1 METVSVT
8 ESQSKKL
15 SVGSRRGRPKLD
27 CKVHQVRFTLS
38 LREGEDD
45 DLLFFIADI
54 PERRRA
60 AALKAALR
68 AGGVSLMAGSVST
81 TDDLDLTIQGLVFG

>member
-1 METVSVT
+1 METILIS
-8 ESQSKKL
+8 EPQSKKL
-15 SVGSRRGRPKLD
+15 SMGSKRGRPRLD
-27 CKVHQVRFTLS
+27 IKVHQIRFTLS
-38 LREGEDD
+38 LREGDDD
-45 DLLFFIADI
+45 DLIFFFEDI

-68 AGGVSLMAGSVST
+68 AGGVSLKAGSVPI

>member
-1 METVSVT
+1 METIVIS
-8 ESQSKKL
+8 ESQSEKL
-15 SVGSRRGRPKLD
+15 NVGSKRGRPKLD
-27 CKVHQVRFTLS
+27 CKVYQIRFTLS

-45 DLLFFIADI
+45 DLLFFFSDI

-68 AGGVSLMAGSVST
+68 AGGVSRKAGSVSI

>member
-1 METVSVT
+1 METIVIS

-15 SVGSRRGRPKLD
+15 TVGSKRGRPKLD
-27 CKVHQVRFTLS
+27 CKVHQIRFTLS

-45 DLLFFIADI
+45 DLLFYFSDI

-68 AGGVSLMAGSVST
+68 AGGISLKARSVPI

>member
-1 METVSVT
+1 METIIIS
-8 ESQSKKL
+8 EPQSKKL
-15 SVGSRRGRPKLD
+15 SVGSKRGRPKLA
-27 CKVHQVRFTLS
+27 CKVYQIRFTLS

-45 DLLFFIADI
+45 DLLFFFEDI

-68 AGGVSLMAGSVST
+68 AGGVSLKAGSVPI
-81 TDDLDLTIQGLVFG
+81 TDDLDLTIQGLVFS

>member
-1 METVSVT
+1 METIAIS
-8 ESQSKKL
+8 EPQSQKL
-15 SVGSRRGRPKLD
+15 SVGSKRGRPKLD
-27 CKVHQVRFTLS
+27 CKVHQIRFTLS

-45 DLLFFIADI
+45 DLIFFFSDI

-60 AALKAALR
+60 AALKTALR
-68 AGGVSLMAGSVST
+68 AGGVSLKAGSVSI

>member
-1 METVSVT
+1 METIAIS
-8 ESQSKKL
+8 EPQSKKL
-15 SVGSRRGRPKLD
+15 NVHSKRGRPKLD
-27 CKVHQVRFTLS
+27 CKVHQIRFTLS

-45 DLLFFIADI
+45 DLIFFFSDI

-68 AGGVSLMAGSVST
+68 AG
-81 TDDLDLTIQGLVFG
+81 VFHLKPDPSQSRMILI

>member
-1 METVSVT
+1 METIAIS
-8 ESQSKKL
+8 EPQSKKL
-15 SVGSRRGRPKLD
+15 NVGSKRGRPKLN
-27 CKVHQVRFTLS
+27 CKVYQIRFTLS

-45 DLLFFIADI
+45 DLLFFFSDI

-68 AGGVSLMAGSVST
+68 AGGVSQKAGFVPI
-81 TDDLDLTIQGLVFG
+81 TDDLDVTIQGLVFG

>member
-1 METVSVT
+1 MEIIDIS
-8 ESQSKKL
+8 EPQSKKL
-15 SVGSRRGRPKLD
+15 NVHSKRGRPKLD
-27 CKVHQVRFTLS
+27 CKVHQIRFTLS

-45 DLLFFIADI
+45 DLLFFFSDI

-68 AGGVSLMAGSVST
+68 AGGVSLKAGSVPT
-81 TDDLDLTIQGLVFG
+81 IDGLDLTIQGLVFG

>member
-1 METVSVT
+1 
-8 ESQSKKL
+8 
-15 SVGSRRGRPKLD
+15 VGSKRGRPKLE
-27 CKVHQVRFTLS
+27 CKVHQIRFTLS

-45 DLLFFIADI
+45 DLLFFFAGI

-68 AGGVSLMAGSVST
+68 AGGVSLKSGYVST

>member
-1 METVSVT
+1 METILVSEPQT
-8 ESQSKKL
+8 EKL
-15 SVGSRRGRPKLD
+15 KVGSKRGRPKLE
-27 CKVHQVRFTLS
+27 CNVHQFRFTLS

-45 DLLFFIADI
+45 DLLFFFAGI

-68 AGGVSLMAGSVST
+68 AGGVSLKAGYVST

>member
-1 METVSVT
+1 METIVIS
-8 ESQSKKL
+8 EPQSKKL
-15 SVGSRRGRPKLD
+15 NVGSKRGRPKLD
-27 CKVHQVRFTLS
+27 CKVYQIRFTLS

-45 DLLFFIADI
+45 DLLFFFSDI

-68 AGGVSLMAGSVST
+68 AGGVSLKTGSVPTS
-81 TDDLDLTIQGLVFG
+81 DDLDLTIQGLVFG

>member
-1 METVSVT
+1 METFSVSKPQPERV
-8 ESQSKKL
+8 SMNVK
-15 SVGSRRGRPKLD
+15 RGRPRLT
-27 CKVHQVRFTLS
+27 CHVRQIRFTLS

-45 DLLFFIADI
+45 DLLLFFADI

-68 AGGVSLMAGSVST
+68 AGGISLKAGSVPI

>member
-1 METVSVT
+1 METIIIS

-15 SVGSRRGRPKLD
+15 NVGSKRGRPKLE
-27 CKVHQVRFTLS
+27 CKVCQIRFTLS

-45 DLLFFIADI
+45 DLLFFFSDI

-60 AALKAALR
+60 VALKAALR
-68 AGGVSLMAGSVST
+68 AGGVSLKAGSVPT
-81 TDDLDLTIQGLVFG
+81 MDDLDLTIQGLVFG

>member
-1 METVSVT
+1 METIIIS
-8 ESQSKKL
+8 EPQSKKL
-15 SVGSRRGRPKLD
+15 NVGSKRGRPKLD
-27 CKVHQVRFTLS
+27 CKVHQIRFTLS

-45 DLLFFIADI
+45 DLLLFFSDI

-68 AGGVSLMAGSVST
+68 AGGVSLKTGYVPFS
-81 TDDLDLTIQGLVFG
+81 DDLDLTIHGLVFG